1 MIPFFM
7 RRAKVTDI
15 ETVNALLSA
24 NDLPTEGVADAI
36 DDFIVA
42 EVGDRL
48 IGAIGLEL
56 YGRTGLLRS
65 AVVSGERRGQGIGR
79 ALVGELLS
87 KARSGNLDSL
97 YLLTTTAEPY
107 FESFGFAVV
116 NRADVPEELN
126 ASAELRGA
134 CPDTATVMRLRLQ
147 AWPR

>member
-7 RRAKVTDI
+7 RRATPADVDR
-15 ETVNALLSA
+15 VSALLTA
-24 NDLPTEGVADAI
+24 NDLPTEGVKDAV

-42 EVGDRL
+42 EVGDNL
-48 IGAIGLEL
+48 IGAIGIEL

-65 AVVSGERRGQGIGR
+65 AVVSTERRGQGVGR

-87 KARSGNLDSL
+87 RARSANLESL

-116 NRADVPEELN
+116 DRSTVPPELN

-134 CPDTATVMRLRLQ
+134 CPDTATVMRLRL
-147 AWPR
+147 